1 MKTNNELKAIIR
13 KWWEYNQTASQ
24 VGEARY
30 FIEQIGDWESGFRSF
45 QTEGWIQ
52 PVLDFDIVRCK
63 DVKGGLS
70 LRMESGANILDGIL
84 YMSNGVLELK
94 DIPNM
99 NTTGSLVF
107 RGASMSGQ

>member
-1 MKTNNELKAIIR
+1 
-13 KWWEYNQTASQ
+13 
-24 VGEARY
+24 
-30 FIEQIGDWESGFRSF
+30 
-45 QTEGWIQ
+45 
-52 PVLDFDIVRCK
+52 
-63 DVKGGLS
+63 
-70 LRMESGANILDGIL
+70 MESGANILDGIL